1 MKFASYIVAAW
12 SLNFPAMAFVT
23 FPVHNLQRTPV
34 CRYKWLE
41 THTTHPT
48 ISATPSTEVSGFL
61 RRKLLGGSITT
72 VAAGI
77 LGGGGA
83 SSEGAV
89 STTDSPVQGSIKP
102 LVDTPLQRLQLP
114 KGGVGRDY
122 VIVPLSFR
130 GSDKVLK
137 IL

>member
-1 MKFASYIVAAW
+1 VATW
-12 SLNFPAMAFVT
+12 ILRFPALAFVT
-23 FPVHNLQRTPV
+23 FPAHNLHRSPV

-41 THTTHPT
+41 THTTRAT
-48 ISATPSTEVSGFL
+48 ISASPSTEGSGFL

-77 LGGGGA
+77 MGGGGA

-114 KGGVGRDY
+114 KGSVGRDY

-130 GSDKVLK
+130 GSDKVFK